1 MWKLLSSIRGKKE
14 RLKTK
19 LMEAVQ
25 ANRKYKVIVF
35 NSTDEHSP
43 IVTWTG
49 EVINEKG
56 KLVATTTKLT
66 YNEAKASVEQMK
78 QTLLKRSDQNE

>member
-1 MWKLLSSIRGKKE
+1 MWKLLSNTKNKKAG
-14 RLKTK
+14 LKIK
-19 LMEAVQ
+19 LMEAIQ
-25 ANRKYKVIVF
+25 ANRKYKVVVF

-43 IVTWTG
+43 TITWTG

-78 QTLLKRSDQNE
+78 KTLLKGGNENE